1 MSIFVRTSTAA
12 LFVIAAAC
20 TPAADSA
27 TPAPSWQQTDAGLS
41 GASSG
46 SEIERYFPLKDGT
59 LYQYRTEKIR
69 EGPVASG
76 VLMVKVHRSTSIKGE
91 LLKPSGTQAF
101 EFTSLGIA
109 TQTKTGAPAFLLKLP
124 LDQANTWLGPHGGK
138 THIQALN
145 VEAVTKAGEFKG
157 CVKTLEERGGD
168 APLRIATTLCPD
180 VGIVILEVQSG
191 AEVERAELTY
201 FGPPI
206 EIGPDG
212 VQRVE

>member
-1 MSIFVRTSTAA
+1 MSILTRTFVA
-12 LFVIAAAC
+12 LSVAVAC
-20 TPAADSA
+20 TPAVDGA
-27 TPAPSWQQTDAGLS
+27 TPTPSWQQTSAGLP

-46 SEIERYFPLKDGT
+46 TELERYFPLKDGT
-59 LYQYRTEKIR
+59 LYQYKTEKVR
-69 EGPVASG
+69 EGPVAPG
-76 VLMVKVHRSTSIKGE
+76 GMLMVKVHRSSATKGE
-91 LLKPSGTQAF
+91 LLKPSGTQSF

-124 LDQANTWLGPHGGK
+124 LDEVNTWLGPHGGK
-138 THIQALN
+138 TRIQATSL
-145 VEAVTKAGEFKG
+145 EATTSAGTFKA

-168 APLRIATTLCPD
+168 APLRIITTLCPD
-180 VGIVILEVQSG
+180 VGIVVLEVQSG
-191 AEVERAELTY
+191 GEVERAELVY